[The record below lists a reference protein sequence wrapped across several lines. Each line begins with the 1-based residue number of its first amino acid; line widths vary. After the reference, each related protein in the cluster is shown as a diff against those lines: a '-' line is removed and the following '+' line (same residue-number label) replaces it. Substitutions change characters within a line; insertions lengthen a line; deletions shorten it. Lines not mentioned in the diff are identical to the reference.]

1 MKAEPIKELLTDAR
15 AVRVAARAPRWAVP
29 AVKTS
34 LAITDVGLTLLS
46 FTAAFY
52 LRHHE
57 AFLHRTPQGTFT
69 WSREFAPYAVLL
81 PLVVPIRLLLLRYYD
96 LYRVRGEFSF
106 IEDIARVFRATAIGS
121 LLIVAVTFMYRGG
134 IAYRTFS
141 YSRGLFLLDFLLAL
155 LSMGAARM
163 LLRAGQILV
172 RRRGVNLIPTLI
184 VGRGPEAALCI
195 KEMRA
200 RPELGYRVIGIV
212 ENGRVDP
219 SAPVSFEGV
228 PVIADLKSLPEAI
241 RESGA
246 NEVIISDP
254 NVPGEALFD
263 VMIQTGR
270 RRGVEFRIA
279 PTLLN
284 CLPSKTEID
293 QVGSLPMVTL
303 FRSPLSSAARL
314 AKRVSDLVV
323 ASMALGILA
332 PLWLLIALLIKLDSR
347 GPVFYKQERVGM
359 DGRVFLFYKFRTMR
373 AGTDDT
379 THREYQ
385 RLYIK
390 GQPDSN
396 LGDAERPAYKL
407 RGDERVT
414 RLGRLLRKLSL
425 DELPQLFNVLRG
437 EMSVV
442 GPRPP
447 IPYEVE
453 SYELWHR
460 KRLDMK
466 PGITGLWQVSGR
478 NRLPFDE
485 MVRMDL
491 YYIENWSLLLD
502 LRIILQTLPVMLRGD
517 DAY

>member
-1 MKAEPIKELLTDAR
+1 MKAEPVKEFLIEAR
-15 AVRVAARAPRWAVP
+15 SVRVPARAPRWAIP
-29 AVKTS
+29 AVKT
-34 LAITDVGLTLLS
+34 GLTLADVSVSLLS

-52 LRHHE
+52 LRHQE
-57 AFLHRTPQGTFT
+57 GILSRTADGSLG

-106 IEDIARVFRATAIGS
+106 VEDISRLFRATAIGS
-121 LLIVAVTFMYRGG
+121 LLIVAAAFMYRGG

-141 YSRGLFLLDFLLAL
+141 YSRALFLLDFLLAL
-155 LSMGAARM
+155 AGMSVVRM
-163 LLRAGQILV
+163 ILRGGQILV
-172 RRRGVNLIPTLI
+172 RRRGINLIPTLI

-195 KEMRA
+195 QEMRA
-200 RPELGYRVIGIV
+200 RPELGYRVIGMV
-212 ENGRVDP
+212 ENGKLDP
-219 SAPVSFEGV
+219 SAPGSFEGV
-228 PVIADLKSLPEAI
+228 PVIAELRNLPEAI

-254 NVPGEALFD
+254 DVPGEVLFE
-263 VMIQTGR
+263 VMMQTGR

-314 AKRVSDLVV
+314 AKRISDLVV
-323 ASMALGILA
+323 ALLALTILA

-359 DGRVFLFYKFRTMR
+359 DGRIFLFYKFRTMH
-373 AGTDDT
+373 ADTDDT
-379 THREYQ
+379 SHREYQ
-385 RLYIK
+385 RMYIK

-396 LGDAERPAYKL
+396 LGDEQRPAYKL
-407 RGDERVT
+407 RGDVRVT
-414 RLGRLLRKLSL
+414 RLGRILRKLSL

-502 LRIILQTLPVMLRGD
+502 LKIILQTLPVMLWGD

>member
-1 MKAEPIKELLTDAR
+1 MKAEPVKTAPTIDAR
-15 AVRVAARAPRWAVP
+15 AVRVPGRAPTWVVP
-29 AVKTS
+29 LLKTALVIGDVV
-34 LAITDVGLTLLS
+34 LASAS
-46 FTAAFY
+46 FIAAFY
-52 LRHHE
+52 LRHYQPVWTS
-57 AFLHRTPQGTFT
+57 AGGLG
-69 WSREFAPYAVLL
+69 WSRDFAPYAVLL
-81 PLVVPIRLLLLRYYD
+81 PLAIPIRLLMLRYYD
-96 LYRVRGEFSF
+96 LYKVRGEFSF
-106 IEDIARVFRATAIGS
+106 VDDLARVFKAAAIGS
-121 LLIVAVTFMYRGG
+121 LLIVAAAFMYRGG
-134 IAYRTFS
+134 VAYRSFS
-141 YSRGLFLLDFLLAL
+141 YSRGIFLVDFVLVFASVGLV
-155 LSMGAARM
+155 RM
-163 LLRAGQILV
+163 ALRAGQIIV

-184 VGRGPEAALCI
+184 VGRGPEASLCI
-195 KEMRA
+195 REMRA
-200 RPELGYRVIGIV
+200 RPEPGYRVIRTCD
-212 ENGRVDP
+212 NARVGVYGD
-219 SAPVSFEGV
+219 ATFEDV
-228 PVIADLKSLPEAI
+228 PIIASLSDLPEAI

-270 RRGVEFRIA
+270 RRGIEFRIA

-303 FRSPLSSAARL
+303 FRSPLSSGARV
-314 AKRVSDLVV
+314 AKRASDLIV
-323 ASMALGILA
+323 ASLALGILS
-332 PLWLLIALLIKLDSR
+332 PLWLLIALLIKVDSR
-347 GPVFYKQERVGM
+347 GTALYKQERVGM
-359 DGRVFLFYKFRTMR
+359 DGRLFLFFKFRTMH
-373 AGTDDT
+373 AGTDDAQ
-379 THREYQ
+379 HREYQ
-385 RLYIK
+385 RRYIS
-390 GQPDSN
+390 GDPNSN
-396 LGDAERPAYKL
+396 LGDDQKPAFKL
-407 RGDERVT
+407 KTDDRVT
-414 RLGRLLRKLSL
+414 RLGRILRKTSL

-437 EMSVV
+437 DMSIV

-502 LRIILQTLPVMLRGD
+502 IKIILQTLPVMWRAE

>member
-1 MKAEPIKELLTDAR
+1 MKAERAKDFVPDAR
-15 AVRVAARAPRWAVP
+15 AVRAPARAPSWVVP
-29 AVKTS
+29 FVKTLLVLS
-34 LAITDVGLTLLS
+34 DIALAILS

-57 AFLHRTPQGTFT
+57 PFFRQTAQGGLT

-81 PLVVPIRLLLLRYYD
+81 PLVIPIRLLLLRYYD

-106 IEDIARVFRATAIGS
+106 IEDMARVFKATAIGS
-121 LLIVAVTFMYRGG
+121 LLIVAAAFMYRGG
-134 IAYRTFS
+134 VAYRTFS
-141 YSRGLFLLDFLLAL
+141 YSRALFLFDFLLAL
-155 LSMGAARM
+155 ASMGAVRM
-163 LLRAGQILV
+163 LLRGGQILV
-172 RRRGVNLIPTLI
+172 RRRGINLIPTLI

-195 KEMRA
+195 QEMRA

-212 ENGRVDP
+212 ENGNIDLSEP
-219 SAPVSFEGV
+219 ATFEGV
-228 PVIADLKSLPEAI
+228 PVVADLKTLPEAI

-254 NVPGEALFD
+254 NVPGEALFE

-270 RRGVEFRIA
+270 VRGIEFRIA

-303 FRSPLSSAARL
+303 FRSPLSRGARTV
-314 AKRVSDLVV
+314 KRASDLLI
-323 ASMALGILA
+323 ATLALTLLS

-359 DGRVFLFYKFRTMR
+359 DGRIFVFYKFRSMQV
-373 AGTDDT
+373 GSDDT
-379 THREYQ
+379 PHREYQ
-385 RLYIK
+385 RAYIN
-390 GQPDSN
+390 GRPDSN
-396 LGDAERPAYKL
+396 LGDNERPVFKL
-407 RGDERVT
+407 RTDDRITRVGS
-414 RLGRLLRKLSL
+414 LVRKTSL
-425 DELPQLFNVLRG
+425 DELPQLFNVVRG
-437 EMSVV
+437 DMSIV

-453 SYELWHR
+453 NYQLWHR

-491 YYIENWSLLLD
+491 YYIENWSLLVD
-502 LRIILQTLPVMLRGD
+502 LKIILQTLPVMWRGE